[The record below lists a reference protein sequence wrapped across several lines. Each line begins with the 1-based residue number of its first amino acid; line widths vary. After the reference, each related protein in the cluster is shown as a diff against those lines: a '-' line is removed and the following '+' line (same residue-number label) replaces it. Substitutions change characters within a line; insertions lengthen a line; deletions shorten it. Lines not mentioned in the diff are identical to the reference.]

1 MPHWYIVLPVQL
13 FVPEYSEKYA
23 KAEDIEA
30 APDANSSEEE
40 MSEDEY
46 NSSDDAMAGKADP

>member
-1 MPHWYIVLPVQL
+1 MPHWYIVLLLQL
-13 FVPEYSEKYA
+13 FVPEFREKYA

-30 APDANSSEEE
+30 APDENSSDEE

>member
-1 MPHWYIVLPVQL
+1 MPLQL

-23 KAEDIEA
+23 KPEDIEA

-46 NSSDDAMAGKADP
+46 NFSDDAMAGKADP